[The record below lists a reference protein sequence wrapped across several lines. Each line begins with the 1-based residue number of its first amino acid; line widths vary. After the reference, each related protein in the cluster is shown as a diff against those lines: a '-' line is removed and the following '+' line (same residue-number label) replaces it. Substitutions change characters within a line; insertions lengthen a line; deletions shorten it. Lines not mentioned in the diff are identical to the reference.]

1 VLQRLK
7 VSLYFSFVGIMLLS
21 SFVSS
26 ACAQEK
32 GKYMMPPPEFFQPR
46 SVSNLTIQPG
56 DTLAVNS
63 YYSSELS
70 RTVRVREDGKISL
83 PLLQGVQAS
92 GLTPEQLQLSL
103 TSAYSTEF
111 THPGITVDLV
121 SPANNMVYV
130 TGEVNLPGP
139 KEIRG
144 HMTVA
149 MAVASAQILDKSG
162 KPKSAFLLRAA
173 EPGHYNVYKIDASF
187 PAGNARNIQVA
198 GGDVIFIPKKAIAKA
213 DDFIDQWIRQ
223 LLPVSSSAN
232 TSILFTPGNSTTI
245 VQ

>member
-1 VLQRLK
+1 VRQSLK
-7 VSLYFSFVGIMLLS
+7 VSLLHSLVGLTLVPLFAIS
-21 SFVSS
+21 IH
-26 ACAQEK
+26 AQEK

-56 DTLAVNS
+56 DTINVNS

-83 PLLQGVQAS
+83 PLLQGLQAS
-92 GLTPEQLQLSL
+92 GLTPEQLQQSL
-103 TSAYSTEF
+103 TVAYSKEF

-130 TGEVNLPGP
+130 TGEVNIPGP

-187 PAGNARNIQVA
+187 PAGNARNVEVA

-213 DDFIDQWIRQ
+213 DDFIDQWVRQ
-223 LLPVSSSAN
+223 LLPATPTAN
-232 TSILFTPGNSTTI
+232 TSILFTPGNSTTV